1 VRSRR
6 TPSSNFVFRLGG
18 GTEDND
24 LHVRRV
30 ADAVDLGFA
39 DDDPCAHTPAIASVW
54 EPYPDERAAIAC
66 GANVELVVIGVTQ
79 PPVSV
84 RMTREQPLSR
94 PERANDGP
102 AMWAELGIELAR
114 DAFWA
119 IDRSVAAAA
128 EGGEVARA
136 GRLEHLA
143 HQFLAQFAEL
153 ERLEAE
159 G

>member
-6 TPSSNFVFRLGG
+6 TPSSNFVFTLGG

-39 DDDPCAHTPAIASVW
+39 PDDPCAHTPAISSVW
-54 EPYPDERAAIAC
+54 EPDPDERAAIAC

-94 PERANDGP
+94 PARANEGL
-102 AMWAELGIELAR
+102 AMWVELSMDLAR
-114 DAFWA
+114 DVSRAL
-119 IDRSVAAAA
+119 RTEMA
-128 EGGEVARA
+128 EDTMSDARFE
-136 GRLEHLA
+136 RLQNLA
-143 HQFLAQFAEL
+143 KLFEAQIAEL
-153 ERLEAE
+153 ERQERTS
-159 G
+159 